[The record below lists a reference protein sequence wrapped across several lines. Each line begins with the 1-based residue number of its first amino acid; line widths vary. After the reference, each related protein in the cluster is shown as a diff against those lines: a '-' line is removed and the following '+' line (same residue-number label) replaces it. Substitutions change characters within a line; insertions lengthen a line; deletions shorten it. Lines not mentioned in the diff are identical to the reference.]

1 MVGAIF
7 EGLKMIFKT
16 ITKLS
21 RPYVSLEENDLKFKI
36 DSDNTFKYTLS
47 NIDTKTRHDPYII
60 DAYTLSANEIYL
72 EYIHTDIDVSWNG
85 QALSFFISLLK
96 DNIKAKNFDLVE
108 KEEFSHYEFLT
119 YKVDNSY
126 FLNVIYIYEV
136 SKEVFIVDK
145 KAELYEKLLKNFKK
159 DYIYR
164 FEKNSNNIPKIEN
177 LSLVKNNAMN
187 SYFAISSN

>member
-85 QALSFFISLLK
+85 QALSFFIGLLK
-96 DNIKAKNFDLVE
+96 DNINAKIFDLVE

-159 DYIYR
+159 DYVYR

>member
-85 QALSFFISLLK
+85 QALSFFIGLLK

>member
-72 EYIHTDIDVSWNG
+72 EYVHTDIDVSWNG

-159 DYIYR
+159 DYVYR
-164 FEKNSNNIPKIEN
+164 FEKDSNNIPKIEN

>member
-126 FLNVIYIYEV
+126 FLNIIYIYEV

-145 KAELYEKLLKNFKK
+145 KAGLYEKLLKNFKK
-159 DYIYR
+159 DYVYR
-164 FEKNSNNIPKIEN
+164 FEKDSNNIPKIEN

>member
-85 QALSFFISLLK
+85 QALSFFIGLLK

-145 KAELYEKLLKNFKK
+145 KDELYEKLLKNFKK
-159 DYIYR
+159 DYVYR
-164 FEKNSNNIPKIEN
+164 YEKNSNNIPKIEN

>member
-1 MVGAIF
+1 MLGIVL
-7 EGLKMIFKT
+7 ESLKMLFKK

-96 DNIKAKNFDLVE
+96 DNIKAKKFNLLE

-119 YKVDNSY
+119 YKVDDSY
-126 FLNVIYIYEV
+126 ILNVIYVYEIN
-136 SKEVFIVDK
+136 KEVFIIDK

-159 DYIYR
+159 GYIYR
-164 FEKNSNNIPKIEN
+164 FEKNDDNVPSIVN
-177 LSLVKNNAMN
+177 LSLVKNNAMY
-187 SYFAISSN
+187 SYFRISSN

>member
-60 DAYTLSANEIYL
+60 DAYTLSANEVYL

-159 DYIYR
+159 DYVYR

>member
-126 FLNVIYIYEV
+126 FLNLIYIYEV

-159 DYIYR
+159 DYVYR
-164 FEKNSNNIPKIEN
+164 FEKDSNNIPKIEN

>member
-85 QALSFFISLLK
+85 QALSFFINLLK

-159 DYIYR
+159 DYVYR
-164 FEKNSNNIPKIEN
+164 FEKDSNNIPKIEN

>member
-85 QALSFFISLLK
+85 QALSFFIGLLK
-96 DNIKAKNFDLVE
+96 NNIKAKNFDLVE

-159 DYIYR
+159 DYVYR

>member
-1 MVGAIF
+1 MVGVIF

-159 DYIYR
+159 DYVYR
-164 FEKNSNNIPKIEN
+164 FEKDSNNIPKIEN

>member
-96 DNIKAKNFDLVE
+96 DNIKAKNFDLIE

-159 DYIYR
+159 DYVYR
-164 FEKNSNNIPKIEN
+164 FEKDSNNIPKIEN

>member
-136 SKEVFIVDK
+136 SKDVFIVDK

-159 DYIYR
+159 DYVYR
-164 FEKNSNNIPKIEN
+164 FEKDSNNIPKIEN

>member
-159 DYIYR
+159 DYVYR
-164 FEKNSNNIPKIEN
+164 FEKDSNNIPKVEN

>member
-159 DYIYR
+159 DYVYR
-164 FEKNSNNIPKIEN
+164 FEKNNNNIPKIEN

>member
-1 MVGAIF
+1 MIGAIF

-159 DYIYR
+159 DYVYR
-164 FEKNSNNIPKIEN
+164 FEKDSNNIPKIEN

>member
-36 DSDNTFKYTLS
+36 DRDNTFKYTLS

-126 FLNVIYIYEV
+126 FLNVIYIYEL

-159 DYIYR
+159 DYVYR

>member
-96 DNIKAKNFDLVE
+96 DNTKAKNFDLVE

-159 DYIYR
+159 DYVYR
-164 FEKNSNNIPKIEN
+164 FEKDSNNIPKIEN

>member
-85 QALSFFISLLK
+85 QALSFFINLLK

-159 DYIYR
+159 DYVYR

>member
-126 FLNVIYIYEV
+126 FLNIIYIYEV

-159 DYIYR
+159 DYVYR
-164 FEKNSNNIPKIEN
+164 FEKDSNNIPKIEN

>member
-96 DNIKAKNFDLVE
+96 DNIKAKKFDLLE

-159 DYIYR
+159 DYVYR
-164 FEKNSNNIPKIEN
+164 FEKDSNNIPKIEN

>member
-1 MVGAIF
+1 
-7 EGLKMIFKT
+7 
-16 ITKLS
+16 
-21 RPYVSLEENDLKFKI
+21 
-36 DSDNTFKYTLS
+36 
-47 NIDTKTRHDPYII
+47 
-60 DAYTLSANEIYL
+60 
-72 EYIHTDIDVSWNG
+72 
-85 QALSFFISLLK
+85 

-159 DYIYR
+159 DYVYR
-164 FEKNSNNIPKIEN
+164 FEKDSNNIPKIEN

>member
-96 DNIKAKNFDLVE
+96 DNVKAKNFDLVE

-159 DYIYR
+159 DYVYR

>member
-16 ITKLS
+16 IT
-21 RPYVSLEENDLKFKI
+21 KFKI

-85 QALSFFISLLK
+85 QALSFFISLL
-96 DNIKAKNFDLVE
+96 
-108 KEEFSHYEFLT
+108 
-119 YKVDNSY
+119 
-126 FLNVIYIYEV
+126 
-136 SKEVFIVDK
+136 
-145 KAELYEKLLKNFKK
+145 
-159 DYIYR
+159 
-164 FEKNSNNIPKIEN
+164 NNIIFEI
-177 LSLVKNNAMN
+177 
-187 SYFAISSN
+187 YGF

>member
-145 KAELYEKLLKNFKK
+145 KAELYEKLLRNFKK
-159 DYIYR
+159 DYVYR
-164 FEKNSNNIPKIEN
+164 FEKDSNNIPKIEN

>member
-159 DYIYR
+159 DYVYR
-164 FEKNSNNIPKIEN
+164 FEKDSNNIPKIEN

-187 SYFAISSN
+187 SYFSISSN

>member
-145 KAELYEKLLKNFKK
+145 KAELYKKLLKNFKK
-159 DYIYR
+159 DYVYR
-164 FEKNSNNIPKIEN
+164 FEKDSNNIPKIEN

>member
-96 DNIKAKNFDLVE
+96 DNIKAKSFDLVE

-159 DYIYR
+159 DYVYR
-164 FEKNSNNIPKIEN
+164 FEKDSNNIPKIEN

>member
-85 QALSFFISLLK
+85 QALSFFIGLLK

-119 YKVDNSY
+119 YKVNNSY

-159 DYIYR
+159 DYVYR

>member
-21 RPYVSLEENDLKFKI
+21 RPYVSLEENELKFKI

-159 DYIYR
+159 DYVYR
-164 FEKNSNNIPKIEN
+164 FEKDSNNIPKIEN

>member
-96 DNIKAKNFDLVE
+96 DNVKAKNFDLIE

-159 DYIYR
+159 DYVYR

>member
-119 YKVDNSY
+119 HKVDNSY

-159 DYIYR
+159 DYVYR
-164 FEKNSNNIPKIEN
+164 FEKDSNNIPKIEN

>member
-119 YKVDNSY
+119 YKVDNIY
-126 FLNVIYIYEV
+126 FLNVIYIYEG

-159 DYIYR
+159 DYVYR
-164 FEKNSNNIPKIEN
+164 FEKDSNNIPKIEN

>member
-96 DNIKAKNFDLVE
+96 DNVKAKNFDLVE

-126 FLNVIYIYEV
+126 FLNLIYIYEV

-159 DYIYR
+159 DYVYR

>member
-159 DYIYR
+159 DYLYR
-164 FEKNSNNIPKIEN
+164 FEKDSNNIPKIEN

>member
-85 QALSFFISLLK
+85 QALSFFIGLLK

-159 DYIYR
+159 DYVYR

>member
-21 RPYVSLEENDLKFKI
+21 RPYVSLEENDLKFNI

-126 FLNVIYIYEV
+126 FLNVINIYEV

-159 DYIYR
+159 DYVYR

>member
-119 YKVDNSY
+119 YKVDNIY

-159 DYIYR
+159 DYVYR
-164 FEKNSNNIPKIEN
+164 FEKDSNNIPKIEN

>member
-85 QALSFFISLLK
+85 QALSFFIGLLK

-136 SKEVFIVDK
+136 GKEVFIVDK

-159 DYIYR
+159 DYVYR

>member
-96 DNIKAKNFDLVE
+96 DNVKAKNFDLIE

-159 DYIYR
+159 DYVYR
-164 FEKNSNNIPKIEN
+164 FEKDSNNIPKIEN